1 MKRSYSGLNIL
12 QEKIFGFTEPKGF
25 IRHLFSNRKYI
36 TVVIPY
42 YDYLRGKV
50 FIDDLRD
57 NFEDEIPLDLD
68 IAFLLYMLYDDFLT
82 QIKKGAKTEQI
93 AAYLIDGKRKHF
105 YKKVK
110 QKRIMKPL
118 TTHVFEFETIE
129 EGYTEDDD
137 EKKAYLAIRMRES
150 EILRGE
156 VLIHDLDIHL
166 KGTDLSV
173 EELIAIVYLD
183 FIENVKKEGNSV
195 KVQQSIVAHLKRF

>member
-1 MKRSYSGLNIL
+1 LKRSYSGLNIL